1 MRKTKSHEYL
11 LKHSQERSEKYP
23 GNYIAIVEDELVGV
37 SSSEH
42 EVFEKVIL
50 NISLNMQCIYYE
62 SNSRFLHIDPSHKDG
77 TIGYKMKNVV
87 TMHLPEEVIKELEDI
102 AR

>member
-50 NISLNMQCIYYE
+50 NISLDSCTLI
-62 SNSRFLHIDPSHKDG
+62 
-77 TIGYKMKNVV
+77 
-87 TMHLPEEVIKELEDI
+87 HLIKTGLLDI
-102 AR
+102 K